1 MPKIVDHEQYRKE
14 LLDKCFDLFAQ
25 KGYGSITMRQIAEE
39 LGVSTGTLYHYFSSK
54 QALFEQLAQE
64 ICEQDLSTALAELE
78 GAQTLQESMEALGR
92 YLVKNEDYFIK
103 WTYIWIDFCQ
113 HKDSKQMLKNSIF
126 KRTNQ
131 RYQEAISDLFGIQDS
146 VLASFV
152 LSFVDGLILE
162 KLWGNETIDFIEQ
175 CALLGRILTVYLP
188 QHTVVSR
195 SKTAFISGLES

>member
-25 KGYGSITMRQIAEE
+25 KGYGSITMRQIAEG
-39 LGVSTGTLYHYFSSK
+39 LGVSTGTLYHYFPSK

-64 ICEQDLSTALAELE
+64 ICEQDLSTALAELQ

-92 YLVKNEDYFIK
+92 YLVRNEDYFIK

-113 HKDSKQMLKNSIF
+113 HKDSKEMLKKSVF
-126 KRTNQ
+126 KQTNQ
-131 RYQEAISDLFGIQDS
+131 RYQKAISDLLGIQDS

-162 KLWGNETIDFIEQ
+162 KLWGNDTIDFIEQ
-175 CALLGRILTVYLP
+175 CALLGKMLTVYLP
-188 QHTVVSR
+188 QHTVVSG
-195 SKTAFISGLES
+195 SKTAFMSGLES